1 MYMFIMGFYLWLKNE
16 NIFTCNY
23 VLLLF
28 LLCSLQLLREKK
40 IDIFLQRHRF
50 KVARDC
56 NGEKFAKT

>member
-1 MYMFIMGFYLWLKNE
+1 
-16 NIFTCNY
+16 
-23 VLLLF
+23 

-56 NGEKFAKT
+56 NGKKFAKT